1 MGGVASEHMH
11 APCAD
16 REVGQP
22 QLAPGSSCVAALP
35 VAKADERAGKA
46 AAGAEDAMKGQGLR
60 AATATPAEEIDVA
73 KAGHAFGKAVP
84 GTRL

>member
-1 MGGVASEHMH
+1 MH
-11 APCAD
+11 WQRRVLTVKLANH
-16 REVGQP
+16 

-35 VAKADERAGKA
+35 VAKADDRAGKA
-46 AAGAEDAMKGQGLR
+46 AAGADDEMKGQGLR

-73 KAGHAFGKAVP
+73 KAGHALGKAVP